1 MHDNAHKMLK
11 KLASGDKLTLEQL
24 AQVLQS
30 EAKKL
35 LAEKGGPRSAAAAT
49 QQASSL
55 ARNHLRP
62 LIREG
67 YVRRVGRGQYEVT
80 ASGTLALS
88 GKAKKKVAKKK
99 VAKKK
104 VARKKV
110 AKKKPVR
117 KKLARKK
124 LARKKPARKKLARKK
139 GAGAS
144 LHGDLA
150 RLQAHLQQLATWVQ
164 KVRSRLK

>member
-99 VAKKK
+99 VA
-104 VARKKV
+104 RKKV